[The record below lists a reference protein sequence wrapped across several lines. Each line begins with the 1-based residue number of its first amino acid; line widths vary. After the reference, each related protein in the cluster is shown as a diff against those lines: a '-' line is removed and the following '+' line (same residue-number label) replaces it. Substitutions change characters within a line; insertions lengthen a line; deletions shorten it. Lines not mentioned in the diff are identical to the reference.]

1 MLQAKL
7 RTSTN
12 RILANRRNAT
22 RSTGPRTKAGKARSR
37 LNRLKHGLRAQV
49 LVLPDEDPAAFQGR
63 LDAWTA
69 ELDPRTEVERRLVAD
84 IVHASW
90 RLDRCHRAEIEALT
104 ERVLQAEE
112 RAQKEIDRRAEL
124 EIAWLTREPGVGLV
138 KMRRTSRGCRWLLES
153 WQAVLEGLEAP
164 APGVPSWPTAL
175 MGKRPDDW
183 LLDPEAHRLVVL
195 HLGAAAGGRPED
207 EARAYVRG
215 ALREHRPDILTKEEF
230 ETRVG
235 AIAAELP
242 DPERARAELRAWIHA
257 VMAELR
263 QRLEVVEARER
274 EDRVLAVEEAM
285 VDDSAEGAA
294 RHRYEQSY
302 QRAFARALRDL
313 RAAQAERR
321 ASEAAGLETVGRA
334 EPPRGPA
341 ARTEPNVGAV
351 ESVETAEAIAPTEPN
366 AGAVGPCE
374 RATDEIAPT
383 EPNAA
388 ADVLAGTYAEV
399 FEPTEPN
406 TEAVGRRARH
416 RRERR
421 VLRAITSTLGVQP
434 RARRPNP
441 MSRRAGRT
449 GLRPRGLRRPDS
461 TPWRASRPAGQM
473 GRPRR
478 PNPISPGVGPPGRA
492 VARRLARAPTE
503 PNRDR
508 DGLGRGPERAGKNDP
523 DRERRATRKFL
534 LRLPD
539 SVVRRLAPSVS
550 WSLW

>member
-1 MLQAKL
+1 MQAKP

-12 RILANRRNAT
+12 RIIANRRNAT

-37 LNRLKHGLRAQV
+37 LNGLKNGLRAQV

-164 APGVPSWPTAL
+164 APGVPSWPMAL

-183 LLDPEAHRLVVL
+183 VLDPEAQRLVIL

-285 VDDSAEGAA
+285 VDDSAEGVA

-321 ASEAAGLETVGRA
+321 ASQAAELEPVGRA
-334 EPPRGPA
+334 KSPRGPA
-341 ARTEPNVGAV
+341 A
-351 ESVETAEAIAPTEPN
+351 PTEPI

-383 EPNAA
+383 EPNAGA
-388 ADVLAGTYAEV
+388 GVLAGTYAEV

-406 TEAVGRRARH
+406 TESVGRRARH

-421 VLRAITSTLGVQP
+421 VLRTITSTLGVQP

-441 MSRRAGRT
+441 MSRRAGRVSARAGSADRT
-449 GLRPRGLRRPDS
+449 HCRG
-461 TPWRASRPAGQM
+461 
-473 GRPRR
+473 
-478 PNPISPGVGPPGRA
+478 GRA
-492 VARRLARAPTE
+492 VRE
-503 PNRDR
+503 G
-508 DGLGRGPERAGKNDP
+508 DG
-523 DRERRATRKFL
+523 
-534 LRLPD
+534 
-539 SVVRRLAPSVS
+539 
-550 WSLW
+550 